1 MLAPKFQDEKTRAEK
16 RSGFCKLPF
25 QVQGVFQITPGCGII
40 APNGPFRDMVHSSK
54 LYSRSGP
61 RPTLISVTPILVSLA
76 LVHDWLNQ
84 IGGAEDVLAELHAL
98 YPDAPIYTSIY
109 APDRMPQ
116 AMREWDIRTNFLDR
130 LPGIHNHHQPYLPL
144 YPLGFARTDL
154 SGYDLVISNKSG
166 FCHGVHT
173 GPDTPHICY
182 CLTPTR
188 YVWTPSAYLARE
200 GMGPAINLALRPMIA
215 ALRRWDYTAAQ
226 NVTHFIAISSE
237 IQARIRQYYHRQST
251 IIYPPVDTG
260 RFRPNHQPPE
270 PFFFSLGRLIP
281 YKRIDLAI
289 QACNR
294 LGVKLIIAGD
304 GRDRAAL
311 EAIAG
316 PTIEFL
322 GRVSDAD
329 AEDLMARCQAFIFPG
344 LEDFGITPLQAQASG
359 RPVIAYGAGGALD
372 TVIPGKTGELF
383 PEQSVESLVRVLAD
397 FEPGRYDPADC
408 RANARRFS
416 KERFAE
422 AFTAYVESVQAGREP
437 RSGSV

>member
-1 MLAPKFQDEKTRAEK
+1 MFMPISSPYRQAEL
-16 RSGFCKLPF
+16 S
-25 QVQGVFQITPGCGII
+25 QITPGCGII
-40 APNGPFRDMVHSSK
+40 APNINTHHEPC
-54 LYSRSGP
+54 
-61 RPTLISVTPILVSLA
+61 PTFVSVTRISVSLA

-84 IGGAEDVLAELHAL
+84 IGGAEDVLAELHVL

-109 APDRMPQ
+109 APDKMPP
-116 AMREWDIRTNFLDR
+116 AMRAWDIRTNALDR
-130 LPGIHNHHQPYLPL
+130 LPGIHDHHQPYLPL
-144 YPLGFARTDL
+144 YPWAFARTDL
-154 SGYDLVISNKSG
+154 SNYDLVISNKSG

-182 CLTPTR
+182 CLAPTR

-200 GMGPAINLALRPMIA
+200 GIGPAVGQALRPLIA
-215 ALRRWDYTAAQ
+215 ALRRWDYAAAQ

-251 IIYPPVDTG
+251 IIYPPVDTR
-260 RFRPNHQPPE
+260 RFRPNHKPPE

-281 YKRIDLAI
+281 YKRVDLAI
-289 QACNR
+289 QACNH
-294 LGVKLIIAGD
+294 LGARLIIAGD

-372 TVIPGKTGELF
+372 TVIPGVTGELF
-383 PEQSVESLVRVLAD
+383 PEQSSESLAEALARFD
-397 FEPGRYDPADC
+397 PDRYDPAAC
-408 RANARRFS
+408 RANAQRFS
-416 KERFAE
+416 RERFDE
-422 AFTAYVESVQAGREP
+422 DFTAYVRRVQAGQEP